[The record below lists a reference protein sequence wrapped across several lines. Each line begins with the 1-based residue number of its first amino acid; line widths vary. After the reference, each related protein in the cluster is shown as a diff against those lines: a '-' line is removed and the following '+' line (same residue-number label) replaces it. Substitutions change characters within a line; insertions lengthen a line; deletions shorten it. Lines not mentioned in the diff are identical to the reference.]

1 MVVRNNLRIIMAAKK
16 KNIQDVAD
24 ATGLTRRTVSK
35 LYHEISTQIRFDV
48 LEKLCLY
55 LDCEIHELLYLQKEE
70 D

>member
-16 KNIQDVAD
+16 KNIQDVSD

>member
-16 KNIQDVAD
+16 KNIQDVSD

-48 LEKLCLY
+48 LEKICLY

>member
-16 KNIQDVAD
+16 KNIQDVSD

-48 LEKLCLY
+48 LEKLCIY
-55 LDCEIHELLYLQKEE
+55 LECDISDLLYIEEE
-70 D
+70 DS

>member
-1 MVVRNNLRIIMAAKK
+1 MVVRNNLRIIMATKK

-48 LEKLCLY
+48 LERLCLY
-55 LDCEIHELLYLQKEE
+55 LDCEIHELIYLEKEN